1 MLFCGV
7 CKSFTTH
14 KASFVNYFSLFQNI
28 MQQMVRTRKNGRE
41 NRMKTRL
48 KGF

>member
-14 KASFVNYFSLFQNI
+14 KASFVNYFFTFPKYYATNGPYA
-28 MQQMVRTRKNGRE
+28 KNGRE